1 MKSSEV
7 HFTWEIS
14 FNNMNHVLKQS
25 AKAHR
30 PPVCLSFFRVLLTVL
45 VVLWFFSFDFL
56 SRSYMPKIFFF
67 FFAVHCSFLRIS
79 IQCYALMPR
88 TKLIFAVPSCGFLCS
103 VMLSFLIMPSG
114 LFVNQWTKER
124 QKQNETNVRH
134 SFHFGCCLGVPC
146 RIMHIVTGRI
156 HVCRRDR
163 LSPLPPS
170 LWYGPTLVRI
180 IRTNTGPYYKDEHW
194 SVL

>member
-1 MKSSEV
+1 MSS
-7 HFTWEIS
+7 S
-14 FNNMNHVLKQS
+14 KVLKPTDPQFACLFFVFCWQS
-25 AKAHR
+25 WS
-30 PPVCLSFFRVLLTVL
+30 SFGFSPLISSVDLTCQK
-45 VVLWFFSFDFL
+45 
-56 SRSYMPKIFFF
+56 YFFF

>member
-67 FFAVHCSFLRIS
+67 FFCCSLFLLTDFYSMLCSHAAHQVNFCCSFLRIS
-79 IQCYALMPR
+79 MQCYALIPHHAIGAICQPVNERETKTKRNQCASFFPFWLLSWGPLQDYAYCHRPNTCMPQGSSIP
-88 TKLIFAVPSCGFLCS
+88 T
-103 VMLSFLIMPSG
+103 
-114 LFVNQWTKER
+114 
-124 QKQNETNVRH
+124 
-134 SFHFGCCLGVPC
+134 
-146 RIMHIVTGRI
+146 
-156 HVCRRDR
+156 
-163 LSPLPPS
+163 
-170 LWYGPTLVRI
+170 PTLLM